1 MKLFIIL
8 LLSFLNGYSAIDPKI
23 DKVTRYTRETKE
35 NSQYAL
41 FIDMSIPS
49 NEKRLFLVELDSK
62 KIIYSTYVAHGKGSG
77 ENKNAVYFSDKPGSH
92 CTALGLY
99 KIGKNYKGK
108 HGDSFELIGLEKS
121 NANALE
127 RSVVIH
133 SASYVNEKFIQAQG
147 RCGNSWG
154 CPAISE
160 EALKKL
166 RPFFQKNI
174 MLYIYAK

>member
-1 MKLFIIL
+1 MKLFIVL
-8 LLSFLNGYSAIDPKI
+8 LLSFVNGYSAINTKI
-23 DKVTRYTRETKE
+23 DKVTNYTNNTKE
-35 NSQYAL
+35 NSEYAL

-77 ENKNAVYFSDKPGSH
+77 ESKDAVCFSDINGSH

-99 KIGKNYKGK
+99 KVGKNYKGK

-133 SASYVNEKFIQAQG
+133 SASYVDEKFIKSQG

-154 CPAISE
+154 CPAISK

-166 RPFFQKNI
+166 KPFFQKNI
-174 MLYIYAK
+174 MVYIYAK

>member
-1 MKLFIIL
+1 MKLVILL
-8 LLSFLNGYSAIDPKI
+8 LLSFVNGYSAIDSKI
-23 DKVTRYTRETKE
+23 DKVTNHTKNAKGNPE
-35 NSQYAL
+35 YAL

-77 ENKNAVYFSDKPGSH
+77 ESKNAVYFSDVNGSH

-99 KIGKNYKGK
+99 KVGKNYKGK
-108 HGDSFELIGLEKS
+108 HGNSFELIGLEKS

-133 SASYVNEKFIQAQG
+133 SASYVEEKFIKTQG

-154 CPAISE
+154 CPAVSK

-166 RPFFQKNI
+166 SPFFQKNI
-174 MLYIYAK
+174 MVYIYAK

>member
-1 MKLFIIL
+1 MKLIFLFFITFI
-8 LLSFLNGYSAIDPKI
+8 NGYSAIDSKI
-23 DKVTRYTRETKE
+23 DLVANYSKKTNE
-35 NSQYAL
+35 NPEYAL

-49 NEKRLFLVELDSK
+49 NEKRLFLVQLDSK

-77 ENKNAVYFSDKPGSH
+77 ESKDAVYFSDKNGSH

-99 KIGKNYKGK
+99 KVGKNYKGK

-127 RSVVIH
+127 RSIVIH
-133 SASYVNEKFIQAQG
+133 SASYVSEQFIKAEG

-154 CPAISE
+154 CPAISS

-166 RPFFQKNI
+166 KPFFQKNI
-174 MLYIYAK
+174 MVYIYAK

>member
-1 MKLFIIL
+1 MKLFFL
-8 LLSFLNGYSAIDPKI
+8 FLLSFINGYSAIDTKI
-23 DKVTRYTRETKE
+23 EKVTKYTREAKE
-35 NSQYAL
+35 NSEYAL

-49 NEKRLFLVELDSK
+49 NEKRLFLVELGTK

-77 ENKNAVYFSDKPGSH
+77 ESKNAVCFSDLNGSH

-99 KIGKNYKGK
+99 KVGKRYKGK

-127 RSVVIH
+127 RSIVIH
-133 SASYVNEKFIQAQG
+133 SASYVDEKFIKTQG

-154 CPAISE
+154 CPAISK

-166 RPFFQKNI
+166 TPFFQKNI
-174 MLYIYAK
+174 MVYIYAK